1 MIFVGIDWA
10 EHHHDVCLLD
20 ADGGELD
27 HARITD
33 GAAGARRLHELIARH
48 TDDPDQ
54 VVVGIETDHGLLVTA
69 LLATGYRMHAINP
82 MAAARYR
89 ERYATSRAKSDR
101 ADARVLADVVRL
113 DRHRHRPIATDSD
126 HAEAIK
132 ALARAHQ
139 QLIWARQRQVNVLR
153 SHLREFYPAA
163 LQAFDDLTARD
174 ALAVLAKAPTPQAGR
189 ALTRAQ
195 TTAALRRGGRQRYL
209 PTRVER
215 IQTALRSE
223 HLEAAPMLTTAFGHA
238 VQALVGVIAELTAR
252 IDALEEQVNRLL
264 DAHPDAQV
272 VRSLPGL
279 GGVVAARLLGEFG
292 DAPGRFTDAKAR
304 KAYAGTA
311 PVTRASGTRQV
322 VLARVARNRRLFDAC
337 YQWAFAAIRCSPG
350 ARALYDRRR
359 AAGAGHHE
367 ALRVLANRLVGIYH
381 GCLRHHTR
389 YDEQRA
395 WGVRIRAAA

>member
-27 HARITD
+27 HARITE

-48 TDDPDQ
+48 ADDPDQ

-69 LLATGYRMHAINP
+69 LLEAGYRVHAINP
-82 MAAARYR
+82 MASARYR
-89 ERYATSRAKSDR
+89 ERYAASRAKSDR
-101 ADARVLADVVRL
+101 SDARVLADIVRL
-113 DRHRHRPIATDSD
+113 DRHRHRLIAADSD

-139 QLIWARQRQVNVLR
+139 QLIRARQRQVNVLR

-174 ALAVLAKAPTPQAGR
+174 VLAVLAKAPTPQAGR

-195 TTAALRRGGRQRYL
+195 ITAALRRGGRQRYL
-209 PTRVER
+209 PTCAEL
-215 IQTALRSE
+215 IQAALRAE
-223 HLEAAPMLTTAFGHA
+223 QLEATPMLTAAFGHA
-238 VQALVGVIAELTAR
+238 VQALAGVIAELTAR

-264 DAHPDAQV
+264 DAHPDARV

-311 PVTRASGTRQV
+311 PITRASGTRQV
-322 VLARVARNRRLFDAC
+322 VLARVARNRRL
-337 YQWAFAAIRCSPG
+337 
-350 ARALYDRRR
+350 
-359 AAGAGHHE
+359 
-367 ALRVLANRLVGIYH
+367 VGIYH
-381 GCLRHHTR
+381 GCLRHHAL
-389 YDEQRA
+389 YDEHRA
-395 WGVRIRAAA
+395 WGARISAAA